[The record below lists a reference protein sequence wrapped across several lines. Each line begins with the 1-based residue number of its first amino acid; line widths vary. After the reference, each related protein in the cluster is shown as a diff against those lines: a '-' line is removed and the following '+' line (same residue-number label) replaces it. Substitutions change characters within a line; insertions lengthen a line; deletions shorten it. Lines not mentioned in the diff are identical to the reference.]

1 MSAYFTAKARPVLS
15 VADGAALRAEPS
27 GPLAIGQLAVF
38 SGAGATF
45 FHIARYNPS
54 SLGIDDGVNYWQ
66 PNDILGPT
74 PGRWEIFG
82 SDLPTADVYV
92 KRDAGGGIAGF
103 SSADFVAP
111 VAHVNWATG
120 ANDPVPAVLCGISVD
135 RGSIAGVER
144 NRPGLFWNET
154 PAEFA
159 VAYDTAGDDTTISA
173 YAPIRVGGL
182 FSGAGGPA
190 VGFLRM
196 VEDELAN
203 VKIAA
208 STYRLFA
215 GLSAGGGSL
224 AFGDSASPATTLD
237 AGNDVTITSRLSS
250 VYVRGG
256 HFYVYD
262 SGGVTQLLDASTGG
276 AYLNVVGRLRAYN
289 GATLVFD
296 TDVASAIARVNGS
309 LRAYDSTGVSLFF
322 DASSVEVKA
331 QRDAIGTTATV
342 GFAIRNTTLST
353 ALATVQ
359 RAPVFLRESHVRIGG
374 VDAGYLIRQQFIP
387 TTSSTWRDV
396 IEVSTN
402 GGGAYSEFMRLTS
415 STPNQFVEALLVT
428 NMVAVSTGGGFQFDA
443 DGSGMTRGGSGDLQL
458 TARASAQAF
467 LFRSPTN
474 SGSIAAFRFY
484 ANGATLG
491 ATRTIVEY
499 GDVAA
504 GFTLRNRIMGDG
516 VVEAPEF
523 HVDATVHAA
532 GGFTAALWTLHMV
545 DLSGAAVTATIP
557 AASAANAGDEILIVQ
572 SVAGVGTLN
581 LTPSAGTI
589 EGVATI
595 ALTGTASVPFLAARL
610 VSCGVGAGSPG
621 WKVI

>member
-159 VAYDTAGDDTTISA
+159 VAYDTAGDDTTIST

-262 SGGVTQLLDASTGG
+262 AGGVTQLLDASTGG

-296 TDVASAIARVNGS
+296 ADVGSAVVQANGA
-309 LRAYDSTGVSLFF
+309 LRAYDPTGTTKYF
-322 DASSVEVKA
+322 DASSAEVLALKMGVLT
-331 QRDAIGTTATV
+331 GTTV
-342 GFAIRNTTLST
+342 GFAVRNTSPAT
-353 ALATVQ
+353 ALDTVQ
-359 RAPVFLRESHVRIGG
+359 RSPTTEREAHAWIGG
-374 VDAGYLIRQQFIP
+374 ADVKFLFRDYLVP
-387 TTSSTWRDV
+387 TTSTTYRYVFERSLDGGGSWSEAMRITNSTPTQFV
-396 IEVSTN
+396 GAVLASSGFALSSN
-402 GGGAYSEFMRLTS
+402 GGF
-415 STPNQFVEALLVT
+415 F
-428 NMVAVSTGGGFQFDA
+428 FDA
-443 DGSGMTRGGSGDLQL
+443 DYSGMFRGGTGELQL
-458 TARASAQAF
+458 FNRATATGF
-467 LFRSPTN
+467 LLRSPVT
-474 SGSIAAFRFY
+474 SAGVPAFRVY
-484 ANGATLG
+484 ANGATRGEDEDL
-491 ATRTIVEY
+491 IEF

-504 GFTLRNRIMGDG
+504 GFVQRASVRGDG
-516 VVEAPEF
+516 TWNGPVWRGASAVAKTANYTAKAREIVYLNPTGGVFDFTLPTAVGVAGQSIKAVMVALSANVV
-523 HVDATVHAA
+523 TLKTT
-532 GGFTAALWTLHMV
+532 GGQTI
-545 DLSGAAVTATIP
+545 SGAA
-557 AASAANAGDEILIVQ
+557 SG
-572 SVAGVGTLN
+572 
-581 LTPSAGTI
+581 
-589 EGVATI
+589 
-595 ALTGTASVPFLAARL
+595 ALTAGNNATLEIVLFTSDGANWWFERTAAV
-610 VSCGVGAGSPG
+610 
-621 WKVI
+621 

>member
-111 VAHVNWATG
+111 VAHVNWAAG

-159 VAYDTAGDDTTISA
+159 VAYDTAGDDTTIST

-250 VYVRGG
+250 VYARGG

-289 GATLVFD
+289 GATLAFD
-296 TDVASAIARVNGS
+296 ADVANGVVQANGALRV
-309 LRAYDSTGVSLFF
+309 YDPTGTTKYF
-322 DASSVEVKA
+322 DASSTEVLALKEGVLTGTV
-331 QRDAIGTTATV
+331 IGLAV
-342 GFAIRNTTLST
+342 RNTTPAT
-353 ALATVQ
+353 AIATVQ
-359 RAPVFLRESHVRIGG
+359 RSPVTEREAHAWISGADVKFLFR
-374 VDAGYLIRQQFIP
+374 DYLVP
-387 TTSSTWRDV
+387 TTSTTYRHVFERSLDGGSTWSEAMR
-396 IEVSTN
+396 ITNSTPTQFVGAVLASSGFALSSN
-402 GGGAYSEFMRLTS
+402 GGFFY
-415 STPNQFVEALLVT
+415 
-428 NMVAVSTGGGFQFDA
+428 DA
-443 DGSGMTRGGSGDLQL
+443 DNSGMFRGGTGELQL
-458 TARASAQAF
+458 LNRATTVGF
-467 LFRSPTN
+467 LFRSPVT
-474 SGSIAAFRFY
+474 SAGVPAFRVY
-484 ANGATLG
+484 ANGATRGEDEDL
-491 ATRTIVEY
+491 IEF

-504 GFTLRNRIMGDG
+504 GFVQRATVRGDG
-516 VVEAPEF
+516 TWNGPAWRGASAAAKTANYTAKARELVYLNPTAGAFDFTLPTAVGVAGQQIKAVMVALSANVV
-523 HVDATVHAA
+523 
-532 GGFTAALWTLHMV
+532 TLKTTSAQTI
-545 DLSGAAVTATIP
+545 SGAASGSLTAGNNATLEIVLFTSDGANWWFERT
-557 AASAANAGDEILIVQ
+557 AAV
-572 SVAGVGTLN
+572 
-581 LTPSAGTI
+581 
-589 EGVATI
+589 
-595 ALTGTASVPFLAARL
+595 
-610 VSCGVGAGSPG
+610 
-621 WKVI
+621 